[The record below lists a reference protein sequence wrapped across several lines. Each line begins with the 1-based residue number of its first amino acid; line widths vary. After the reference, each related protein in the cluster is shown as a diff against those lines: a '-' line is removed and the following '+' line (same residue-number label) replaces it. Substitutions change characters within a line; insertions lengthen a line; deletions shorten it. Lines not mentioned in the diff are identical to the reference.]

1 MMTSWDQ
8 RIWDRDKSGTK
19 TRARKKRTRWFRF
32 RLPGTRVTVG
42 LEYVPCPVYYS
53 IESSAGLLMGR
64 IVGAQAMASPCTSA
78 YDSLMSFKLSYGV
91 GTTFLELI
99 RWHTWGVG
107 TLRFIR
113 LPPPSPPPHTH
124 PSRPPPAP
132 PPPPPTHTHTPVF
145 GRGTQH

>member
-8 RIWDRDKSGTK
+8 RIWDRDKFSGTK

-78 YDSLMSFKLSYGV
+78 HDSLMSFKLSYGL
-91 GTTFLELI
+91 GTTFLDLI

-113 LPPPSPPPHTH
+113 SPLPLL
-124 PSRPPPAP
+124 P
-132 PPPPPTHTHTPVF
+132 PPPPPTHTHTHTGVWARHCPNNQV
-145 GRGTQH
+145 QD